1 MKPIFKF
8 KINLLRDIVYKN
20 SNIEKQ
26 HTIRIN
32 NLIPSIKIAKK
43 KYGGISVYQ
52 NQSLANLHHS
62 HILFFLFLQEQ
73 DITSFFWMLWSYSDA
88 LS

>member
-43 KYGGISVYQ
+43 KMVEYQ
-52 NQSLANLHHS
+52 YITVNL
-62 HILFFLFLQEQ
+62 
-73 DITSFFWMLWSYSDA
+73 
-88 LS
+88 